1 MERSKII
8 SPATFRLRH
17 LYRCSTAAY
26 HSQGDD
32 CRFGLLASDD

>member
-1 MERSKII
+1 MHPVITMEQSKII

-26 HSQGDD
+26 RSKGDA
-32 CRFGLLASDD
+32 CGY